1 MLKNVYWLWHNVV
14 PPEVCDYVVK
24 STNWDMATDGTI
36 DSDSPLREVT
46 NPIVRITNVVWAENL
61 SIMGCVT
68 HAHIHAANVNA
79 DWNFKFDSF
88 EKTQLGRYGVDGH
101 YDWHKDAFAPIN
113 GRQRK
118 LSVTVLL
125 NDPSE
130 FEGGEFEFKELEAE
144 QQAVLGKGSIV
155 VFPSFFEHRVKPIT
169 KGERFSAVCWASG
182 PAFA

>member
-1 MLKNVYWLWHNVV
+1 MLKNTYWVWHNAVS
-14 PPEVCDYVVK
+14 PEVCDHVVK
-24 STNWDMATDGTI
+24 STDWNMATDGVI
-36 DSDSPLREVT
+36 SSEKNLMEVT
-46 NPIVRITNVVWAENL
+46 DYAVRVTSVVWADNL
-61 SIMGCVT
+61 SIMGCVN
-68 HAHIHAANVNA
+68 HAYIHAANVNA

-118 LSVTVLL
+118 LSISVLL

-130 FEGGEFEFKELEAE
+130 FSGGDFEFKELAPE
-144 QQAVLGKGSIV
+144 QQAVMGKGSIL
-155 VFPSFFEHRVKPIT
+155 VFPSFLEHRVKPVT
-169 KGERFSAVCWASG
+169 KGQRFSAVCWASG